1 MHICILNQSCDFL
14 RGPNAD
20 NMKILYN
27 PKASTSLEW
36 LSQHILKMLLEDTC
50 QDHRLLD
57 TIFFV
62 VHTTSL
68 MQHSE
73 LDISIGRIE
82 RDCHTLDPAL

>member
-1 MHICILNQSCDFL
+1 MYIYIYNVHICILNQSCDFL

-27 PKASTSLEW
+27 LKASTSLEW

-57 TIFFV
+57 TIFFCCAYDF
-62 VHTTSL
+62 S
-68 MQHSE
+68 
-73 LDISIGRIE
+73 D
-82 RDCHTLDPAL
+82 AAF